1 MRTAKE
7 DVEAM
12 VRALPDDASYE
23 DIQYRLYVLD
33 KIRASKE
40 SIEREGG
47 LTHEEV
53 VERMQPWLHG

>member
-1 MRTAKE
+1 MRTAKQ

-53 VERMQPWLHG
+53 VERMRPWLHG